1 MITRYSAWLDGEG
14 LQDIDKTIIILD
26 IQEQLPQSR
35 IQTAGWAAGRDGTRF
50 IRETTLTRSVTIR
63 LQVREYDV
71 TRRKTITSDVAAWA
85 AKGGYLTIN
94 DRPGQRLKVRC
105 SSMPVVASALK
116 WTDTLVITLTAYEWP
131 YWEDESTHS
140 ATLSGDT
147 YAALDLYV
155 PGNGR
160 YAWLSGNL
168 SFAGT
173 ATVRVAV
180 GEQYIEMNNVTG
192 GMAWGY
198 EDGILYIRDGS
209 GASVLA
215 HRTPGSSDDLKVFP
229 GKANS
234 IEITSTV
241 PLTGSVFS
249 RGCYL

>member
-105 SSMPVVASALK
+105 SSLPVVASALK
-116 WTDTLVITLTAYEWP
+116 WTDTLIITLTAYEWP

-155 PGNGR
+155 PGNGP
-160 YAWLSGNL
+160 YAYMSGDL
-168 SFAGT
+168 SFSGVSTVEISAGET
-173 ATVRVAV
+173 QFTV
-180 GEQYIEMNNVTG
+180 QNVSG
-192 GMAWGY
+192 SLKWGY
-198 EDGILYIRDGS
+198 EDGILYIRS
-209 GASVLA
+209 GNASVMA
-215 HRTPGSSDDLKVFP
+215 YRTPSSSDDLIVTP
-229 GKANS
+229 GKRNR
-234 IEITSTV
+234 IVITSSV
-241 PLTGSVFS
+241 PVSGRVYS